1 MWQCRECAGG
11 TSYTTKVQRKE
22 RVSAAW
28 PKPDDSGR
36 NLVNMKWME
45 ARFHRVLSQSARGP
59 PGQGHASVILF
70 SPYSACSVLR
80 KYWMK
85 QFTLC
90 TVREPDLN
98 KDL

>member
-36 NLVNMKWME
+36 NLVNIKWME
-45 ARFHRVLSQSARGP
+45 ARFHRTLSQSARGP
-59 PGQGHASVILF
+59 PGQGHASFILF
-70 SPYSACSVLR
+70 SPYSLLGSQKILDEAIYSVHS
-80 KYWMK
+80 KGA
-85 QFTLC
+85 
-90 TVREPDLN
+90 
-98 KDL
+98 